1 VIAAAPREADE
12 AQTRHREQ
20 GDRRRLGYRRGTD
33 DGRSREDPG
42 GSNVT
47 WSRCSRPDVS
57 TTRMPGSE
65 LKLVVVP
72 VV

>member
-33 DGRSREDPG
+33 GGRSREDLTMRAG
-42 GSNVT
+42 LALLEAVELTQMDRRAG
-47 WSRCSRPDVS
+47 R
-57 TTRMPGSE
+57 SE
-65 LKLVVVP
+65 P
-72 VV
+72 RRRT

>member
-33 DGRSREDPG
+33 DGRSREDLTMRAG
-42 GSNVT
+42 LVLLEAVELTQMDRRAG
-47 WSRCSRPDVS
+47 R
-57 TTRMPGSE
+57 SE
-65 LKLVVVP
+65 P
-72 VV
+72 RRRT